1 MNETP
6 QQYTQRILGYVEGKE
21 PLEVQ
26 ASTPGKLE
34 RLIKGLSMT
43 KLRERPAAD
52 KWSVSEIVAH
62 LADAEIVTG
71 FRMRLILGAPG
82 APIAAAS
89 LRVANGI
96 VAFPRQV
103 FASLSP
109 LWLSI
114 KSQRKG
120 STFLPFL
127 EHALSDISKVRL
139 LFYVGADVGRGV

>member
-1 MNETP
+1 MYRLP
-6 QQYTQRILGYVEGKE
+6 VERSPSPLIE
-21 PLEVQ
+21 PSLPVSVHANGVKQFVIFLPVHFE
-26 ASTPGKLE
+26 
-34 RLIKGLSMT
+34 IKAGV
-43 KLRERPAAD
+43 KNG
-52 KWSVSEIVAH
+52 
-62 LADAEIVTG
+62 LADSRHSC
-71 FRMRLILGAPG
+71 FSSS
-82 APIAAAS
+82 S

-96 VAFPRQV
+96 VALPRQV

-139 LFYVGADVGRGV
+139 LFNVGADFGRGV